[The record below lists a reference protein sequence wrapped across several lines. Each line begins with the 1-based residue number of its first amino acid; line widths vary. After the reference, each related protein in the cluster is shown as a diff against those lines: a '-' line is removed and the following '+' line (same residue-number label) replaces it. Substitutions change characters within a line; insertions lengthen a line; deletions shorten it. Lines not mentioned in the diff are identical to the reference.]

1 MVIARAREWVQC
13 QAMGTYV
20 GTATLLDQ
28 QDGTQAD
35 VRVSLA
41 AADNFG
47 DRWFGTVQGLT
58 GEGLTLDGH
67 EVLVEL
73 PAGTRS
79 RARVVI
85 DLTGKEPVVRL
96 IGTGRAP
103 V

>member
-1 MVIARAREWVQC
+1 
-13 QAMGTYV
+13 MGTYV

-47 DRWFGTVQGLT
+47 ERWFGTVQGLT

-67 EVLVEL
+67 EVIVEL

-79 RARVVI
+79 RAKVMI